1 MLNNTQKDLLVSI
14 VIGDGGIYKQGRFYS
29 YAIAVGHGE
38 SQKDYCKWKM
48 NLLNEADIFDS
59 KITLHTRKIKHPNGR
74 EYIQYHFQK
83 CGFCLKYIFDRIIID
98 GKKSVRDVLS
108 MLKTKRA
115 VAIWFMD
122 DGGVEP
128 GRWKDKDG
136 NIHFTRPNLKL
147 CTNSFPYDEQLL
159 IQKWF
164 KQRWNINCTIREERK
179 INNTTC
185 FLRFPAD
192 DAEKLY
198 KEILREYITC
208 CESMKHKFRH
218 FIEKYE

>member
-1 MLNNTQKDLLVSI
+1 MLNNTQKDLLVSL
-14 VIGDGGIYKQGRFYS
+14 VIGDGGIYKQGHFDS
-29 YAIAVGHGE
+29 YKITVGHGE
-38 SQKDYCKWKM
+38 AQKDYCKWKM
-48 NLLNEADIFDS
+48 ALLNESGIFDS
-59 KITLHTRKIKHPNGR
+59 EITLHTRNVRHPNGK
-74 EYIQYHFQK
+74 EYIQYRFVK
-83 CGFCLKYIFDRIIID
+83 CGFCLKYIFELFIVD
-98 GKKSVRDVLS
+98 GKKSVQNILPL
-108 MLKTKRA
+108 LKTKQA

-122 DGGVEP
+122 DGGVEQ

-136 NIHFTRPNLKL
+136 NLHLTRPNLKL

-179 INNTTC
+179 TNTTY

-198 KEILREYITC
+198 KEILKPYVRC
-208 CESMKHKFRH
+208 CDSMKHKFRYL
-218 FIEKYE
+218 IEKFE